1 MRRTVIAAVDGS
13 SESIAAAEWA
23 AREAVRRETT
33 LYLVHAVAPRP
44 GSTSL
49 VGPTDPHTRPKSPGW
64 SPFDAAEDLG
74 RAHPGLRVHAD
85 QVAGQILPVLFG
97 AADDADLMVLGSHG
111 TGAVSGFLLGS
122 VALTVVGQSPVPVV
136 LVRAGHQEAV
146 EHLPDADGRAATGT
160 PCRDVVLGLDLIRP
174 SDRLIEFAFE
184 AAARR
189 SAVLRVVHGWN
200 APVPY
205 GYGDSEPDD
214 GSRIEMAAQVTG
226 ALAEVLE
233 PWRSK
238 FPHTQ
243 VVGETM
249 VGRADRH
256 LLDAA
261 SGACLLVIG
270 RRPRASRVAAH
281 IGATSHAV
289 LHRALTP
296 VAVVPHE

>member
-13 SESIAAAEWA
+13 SASMAAAEWA
-23 AREAVRRETT
+23 AGEALHRGTS
-33 LYLVHAVAPRP
+33 LHLLNAVAPRP
-44 GSTSL
+44 GSSSL
-49 VGPTDPHTRPKSPGW
+49 VAPTDPHTRPKNPGW
-64 SPFDAAEDLG
+64 SPFEAADDLG
-74 RAHPGLRVHAD
+74 RAHPGLRVTAD
-85 QVAGQILPVLFG
+85 QVAGQTLPVLFG
-97 AADDADLMVLGSHG
+97 AADRADLLVLGSHG

-122 VALTVVGQSPVPVV
+122 VALTVVGQSPVPVI
-136 LVRAGHQEAV
+136 LVRAGHQAAG
-146 EHLPDADGRAATGT
+146 EHRPDDRHRATTGT
-160 PCRDVVLGLDLIRP
+160 PFLDVVLGLDLVRP
-174 SDRLIEFAFE
+174 SERLIEFGFE

-189 SAVLRVVHGWN
+189 AATLRVVHGWN
-200 APVPY
+200 AQVPY
-205 GYGDSEPDD
+205 GFGDGEPDD
-214 GSRIEMAAQVTG
+214 GSGNRLATQVTG
-226 ALAEVLE
+226 ALAAILE

-238 FPHTQ
+238 FPHTD

-261 SGACLLVIG
+261 SQASLLVIG

-281 IGATSHAV
+281 IGATSHSV